1 MQDHRKNRIKS
12 WQKTFLMLAAIA
24 FTLTGMGQEITSKK
38 IALPEEGLE
47 MHYLQAGHGNTKWV
61 LIHGLGSYAKA
72 YTKLMGALPKG
83 VEAYALDLPGFGD
96 TPKGNQKTTMAA
108 YAKVLDAFVRA
119 LDLDDVV
126 LMGHSMGGQI
136 AMTAALENPD
146 WLKEMVLLAPA
157 GIERFT
163 EEDRQ
168 WLRTVT
174 TEALYLNLTDAQIR
188 HNFNINFYGGQLPK
202 EALFMYEDRLKI
214 KQDKDAYAAY
224 CATIVGC
231 VQGMLSA
238 PVYSQLE
245 RIQVPTLVLFGKND
259 ALIPNRILHPTLT
272 LEQMM
277 ADLHKDHP
285 RIQSKLL
292 DQAGHFI
299 IWDQANGIIKETE
312 QFTQTP

>member
-1 MQDHRKNRIKS
+1 MHNQNKINS
-12 WQKTFLMLAAIA
+12 WQKILLMLLAMV
-24 FTLTGMGQEITSKK
+24 FTLTGMAQEITSKK
-38 IALPEEGLE
+38 IILPEEDLKI
-47 MHYLQAGHGNTKWV
+47 HYLQAGHGKTKWV
-61 LIHGLGSYAKA
+61 LVHGLGSYAKA
-72 YTKLMGALPKG
+72 FTKLMEGLPKG
-83 VEAYALDLPGFGD
+83 IEAYALDLPGFGD
-96 TPKGNQKTTMAA
+96 TPLGNQKTTMAA

-157 GIERFT
+157 GIEQFT
-163 EEDRQ
+163 DEDRQ

-174 TEALYLNLTDAQIR
+174 TEALFLNLTDEQIR
-188 HNFNINFYGGQLPK
+188 HNFNINFHGGQLPK

-214 KQDKDAYAAY
+214 KQDKDAYAEY

-231 VQGMLSA
+231 IQGMLSA
-238 PVYSQLE
+238 PVYSELE
-245 RIQVPTLVLFGKND
+245 RLQVPTLVLFGKND

-277 ADLHKDHP
+277 VDLHKYHP
-285 RIQSKLL
+285 KIQSTIM

-299 IWDQANGIIKETE
+299 IWDQANAIIKETKH
-312 QFTQTP
+312 FTQTP